1 MIVNGRCQ
9 LSLKVF
15 MLCSYSGD
23 KLTLLYIFN
32 RDNMSRLLS
41 SGMCSVVSVV
51 LLFSIF
57 STACSSNP
65 TTLALRSCTRQSN
78 GKQSVSQSVNQSIN
92 QSINQSKRHLRITYM
107 WSVERWWQH
116 SVHSLDLV
124 LFVLLFV
131 GSFIFFIHIIH
142 FNCYRMR
149 LELPHPA

>member
-1 MIVNGRCQ
+1 MVDVNWA
-9 LSLKVF
+9 LK
-15 MLCSYSGD
+15 YSCYAAIQVINW
-23 KLTLLYIFN
+23 LFFIFFN

-51 LLFSIF
+51 LLFFIVF
-57 STACSSNP
+57 TACSSNR

-78 GKQSVSQSVNQSIN
+78 GKQSVSQSVN

-131 GSFIFFIHIIH
+131 WSLIFFIHIIH
-142 FNCYRMR
+142 FNSYRML